1 MGGDVAQQNPQ
12 PIFPGRL
19 PQSSPSGIHRKVFPQ
34 RTPGHFPRTAPQRC
48 SYTTG
53 SIRTPACC
61 FPFLGSFRKGSP
73 QVHSFK
79 QSSEFGKL
87 GGAGL
92 FGLGG
97 GGRLQQPPPSTNV
110 PWPPPAPRLFRHA
123 PCEPRWI
130 PIRSHTRCATS
141 SASDV
146 GGRRLAL
153 HSRVHAT
160 GNIQC
165 GRSPRAPVAVCT
177 SDGSEGPGCG
187 AAAGDGAC
195 AGEATAE
202 RAGERGSDE
211 ASASGAPKSSGGG
224 ACPASPGESHQS
236 GGPSSMSS
244 SSHCGGGAGS
254 PHVSSSVNL
263 GGERGRGVASAA
275 APPRASEANS
285 GGVGDRNVARET
297 KRRRCPACGM

>member
-1 MGGDVAQQNPQ
+1 MAWG
-12 PIFPGRL
+12 
-19 PQSSPSGIHRKVFPQ
+19 
-34 RTPGHFPRTAPQRC
+34 
-48 SYTTG
+48 
-53 SIRTPACC
+53 
-61 FPFLGSFRKGSP
+61 
-73 QVHSFK
+73 
-79 QSSEFGKL
+79 
-87 GGAGL
+87 GGAS
-92 FGLGG
+92 
-97 GGRLQQPPPSTNV
+97 PATPPSTNV

-275 APPRASEANS
+275 APPRASDANS
-285 GGVGDRNVARET
+285 GGVGHRNVARET
-297 KRRRCPACGM
+297 KRRRLA